1 MLWALGDSRLLGQQS
16 REVIASQDHT
26 VMVSIASLWECAI
39 KSSLGKL
46 ELPEDFFT
54 ALPEA
59 GYEVLPIE
67 VPHLIV
73 YQSLPMHHR
82 DPFDRLLIAQAKS
95 IQAILI
101 TRDDEIMK
109 YDVEILSC

>member
-1 MLWALGDSRLLGQQS
+1 MLWALGDPGLLEQQS

-39 KSSLGKL
+39 KSSFGKL

-59 GYEVLPIE
+59 GYEIGAFARWGVTGHRVFPLP
-67 VPHLIV
+67 H
-73 YQSLPMHHR
+73 
-82 DPFDRLLIAQAKS
+82 
-95 IQAILI
+95 
-101 TRDDEIMK
+101 
-109 YDVEILSC
+109 